1 MTGIEKITARIQEDA
16 QQEVDAVLA
25 EAKAQADGITA
36 RYAAQAEQAAAGI
49 REKGER
55 SAEECRQRLNS
66 TAQMDAK
73 KQELSTKQELLDK
86 AFALALEKLK
96 QLPEEAYVD
105 LLAQLAVR
113 ASVSGSE
120 QLIFSATDRARY
132 GVKVAT
138 KANEILN
145 KAGKPAAL
153 TLSEKTRVFQGGL
166 LVCDGDVEVNCTFE
180 TLVRLA
186 RNEVV
191 GEVTA
196 VLFA

>member
-16 QQEVDAVLA
+16 QQEIDAVLA
-25 EAKAQADGITA
+25 EAKAQADGIAA
-36 RYAAQAEQAAAGI
+36 RYAGQAKQATAEI
-49 REKGER
+49 LEKGER
-55 SAEECRQRLNS
+55 SAEECR
-66 TAQMDAK
+66 
-73 KQELSTKQELLDK
+73 
-86 AFALALEKLK
+86 
-96 QLPEEAYVD
+96 

-120 QLIFSATDRARY
+120 QLIFPAADRARY

-138 KANEILN
+138 KANEILK

-153 TLSEKTRVFQGGL
+153 TLSEETRAFQGGL

-186 RNEVV
+186 RSEVV

>member
-16 QQEVDAVLA
+16 QQEIDAVLS
-25 EAKAQADGITA
+25 EAKTQADGVTA
-36 RYAAQAEQAAAGI
+36 RYAAEAKQAAADI
-49 REKGER
+49 LEKGER

-73 KQELSTKQELLDK
+73 KLELSTKQDLLDK
-86 AFALALEKLK
+86 AFTLALEKLN
-96 QLPEEAYVD
+96 QLPEKEYID
-105 LLAQLAVR
+105 LLAQLAVK

-120 QLIFSATDRARY
+120 QLIFPAADRARY
-132 GVKVAT
+132 GVTVAT
-138 KANEILN
+138 KANELL
-145 KAGKPAAL
+145 KKVGKPAAL
-153 TLSEKTRVFQGGL
+153 TLSEETRAFKGGL

-186 RNEVV
+186 RSETV

>member
-1 MTGIEKITARIQEDA
+1 MTGIEKITARIQADA
-16 QQEVDAVLA
+16 QQEIDAVLA
-25 EAKAQADGITA
+25 EAKKQADGITVG
-36 RYAAQAEQAAAGI
+36 YATQAKQAAADI
-49 REKGER
+49 LEKGER
-55 SAEECRQRLNS
+55 SAGECRQRLNN

-73 KQELSTKQELLDK
+73 KMELSTKQEMLDK
-86 AFALALEKLK
+86 AFALALEKLN
-96 QLPEEAYVD
+96 QLSEKEYVD
-105 LLAQLAVR
+105 LLAQLAVK

-120 QLIFSATDRARY
+120 QLIFTAADRARY

-138 KANEILN
+138 KANEILK

-153 TLSEKTRVFQGGL
+153 TLSEETRAFQGGL
-166 LVCDGDVEVNCTFE
+166 LVSDGDVEVNCTFE

-191 GEVTA
+191 GEVSA

>member
-16 QQEVDAVLA
+16 QQEIDAVLA
-25 EAKAQADGITA
+25 KAKAQADGITA
-36 RYAAQAEQAAAGI
+36 RYAAQAEQAAASI
-49 REKGER
+49 LEKGER

-73 KQELSTKQELLDK
+73 KQGLFTKQELLDK
-86 AFALALEKLK
+86 AFAQALEELN
-96 QLPEEAYVD
+96 QLPEKDYVN

-113 ASVSGSE
+113 ASVSGNE
-120 QLIFSATDRARY
+120 QLIFSPADRARY

-138 KANEILN
+138 RANELLKKAN
-145 KAGKPAAL
+145 KPAAL
-153 TLSEKTRVFQGGL
+153 TLSEETRAFQGGL

>member
-1 MTGIEKITARIQEDA
+1 
-16 QQEVDAVLA
+16 
-25 EAKAQADGITA
+25 
-36 RYAAQAEQAAAGI
+36 
-49 REKGER
+49 
-55 SAEECRQRLNS
+55 
-66 TAQMDAK
+66 MDAK
-73 KQELSTKQELLDK
+73 KQELSTKQEMLDK

-96 QLPEEAYVD
+96 QLPEEEYVG

-120 QLIFSATDRARY
+120 QLIFPAADRARY

-138 KANEILN
+138 KANEILK

-153 TLSEKTRVFQGGL
+153 TLSEETRAFQGGL

-186 RNEVV
+186 RSEVV

>member
-1 MTGIEKITARIQEDA
+1 MTGIEKITARIQADA
-16 QQEVDAVLA
+16 QQEIDTVLA
-25 EAKAQADGITA
+25 EAKKQADGITA
-36 RYAAQAEQAAAGI
+36 GYAAQAKQAAADI
-49 REKGER
+49 LAKGER

-66 TAQMDAK
+66 TAKMDAK
-73 KQELSTKQELLDK
+73 KMELSTKQEMLDK
-86 AFALALEKLK
+86 AFVLALEKLN
-96 QLPEEAYVD
+96 QLSEKEYTD
-105 LLAQLAVR
+105 LLAQLAVK

-120 QLIFSATDRARY
+120 QLIFPASDRARY

-138 KANEILN
+138 KANEILK

-153 TLSEKTRVFQGGL
+153 TLSEETRAFQGGL
-166 LVCDGDVEVNCTFE
+166 LVSDGDVEVNCTFE

-191 GEVTA
+191 GEVSA